1 MSTIVSNSIGIPR
14 DVISNIKRMGDL
26 KELANWLSPRP
37 ADVGVIDIS

>member
-14 DVISNIKRMGDL
+14 DVINSIKRMRDL
-26 KELANWLSPRP
+26 KELANWLSAPP